1 MKKIISVLLLL
12 ASVLLLSQFYKSV
25 DSNAINASVNLPNA
39 QTNQIEHASKNASN
53 IENAFQQQLSD
64 IDVEGFGRVIKVLA
78 DDQSG
83 SRHQKFLLEIP
94 SQHSILIAHNIDLA
108 PRIEN
113 LQVGDTVYFKGEY
126 QWNPKG
132 GVVHWTHHDPQGKHI
147 GGWLE
152 FNGKRYQ

>member
-1 MKKIISVLLLL
+1 MKKIFSVLLLL
-12 ASVLLLSQFYKSV
+12 ASVLLLSQLYKSG
-25 DSNAINASVNLPNA
+25 DSNAINANVSLPSA
-39 QTNQIEHASKNASN
+39 QTNQIEQASKNASN

-64 IDVEGFGRVIKVLA
+64 VDVEGFGRVIKVLA

-83 SRHQKFLLEIP
+83 SRHQKFLLEIA

-132 GVVHWTHHDPQGKHI
+132 GVVHWTHHDPQGKQI

-152 FNGKRYQ
+152 LNGIRYQ

>member
-1 MKKIISVLLLL
+1 MKKIISALLLL
-12 ASVLLLSQFYKSV
+12 ACIALLSQLNKSS
-25 DSNAINASVNLPNA
+25 DSNDISPSVSLRNV
-39 QTNQIEHASKNASN
+39 QTNQIAHKSKTASN

-64 IDVEGFGRVIKVLA
+64 IAVEGSGRVIKVLA

-83 SRHQKFLLEIP
+83 SRHQKFLLEIA

-113 LQVGDTVYFKGEY
+113 IQVGDNVFFKGEY
-126 QWNPKG
+126 QWNSKG
-132 GVVHWTHHDPQGKHI
+132 GVVHWTHHDPHGKHM

-152 FNGKRYQ
+152 LNGKRYQ

>member
-12 ASVLLLSQFYKSV
+12 ACIVLLSQLNKSGE
-25 DSNAINASVNLPNA
+25 SNAINLSASLPNV
-39 QTNQIEHASKNASN
+39 QTSQIEHDSKTASS

-64 IDVEGFGRVIKVLA
+64 IDVEGSGRVIKVLA

-94 SQHSILIAHNIDLA
+94 SQQSILIAHNIDLA

-126 QWNPKG
+126 QWNSKG
-132 GVVHWTHHDPQGKHI
+132 GVIHWTHHDPQGKHI

-152 FNGKRYQ
+152 LNGKRYQ

>member
-1 MKKIISVLLLL
+1 MKKIISALLLL
-12 ASVLLLSQFYKSV
+12 VCIVLLGQLNKSG
-25 DSNAINASVNLPNA
+25 DSNDISTSVSLPKA
-39 QTNQIEHASKNASN
+39 QTKQIEHASKNASN
-53 IENAFQQQLSD
+53 IENAFQQQRSD
-64 IDVEGFGRVIKVLA
+64 IDVEGSGRVIKVLA

-83 SRHQKFLLEIP
+83 SRHQKFLLEIA

-113 LQVGDTVYFKGEY
+113 IQVGDTVYFKGEY

-152 FNGKRYQ
+152 HNGNRYQ

>member
-1 MKKIISVLLLL
+1 MKKLISAILLL
-12 ASVLLLSQFYKSV
+12 ASILLLRQLFESD
-25 DSNAINASVNLPNA
+25 DSNAINARVSTPNA
-39 QTNQIEHASKNASN
+39 QTKQIERASKNASN

-64 IDVEGFGRVIKVLA
+64 IDVEGSGRVIKVLA

-83 SRHQKFLLEIP
+83 SRHQKFLLEIA

-113 LQVGDTVYFKGEY
+113 IQVGDTVYFKGEY

-152 FNGKRYQ
+152 LNGKRYQ